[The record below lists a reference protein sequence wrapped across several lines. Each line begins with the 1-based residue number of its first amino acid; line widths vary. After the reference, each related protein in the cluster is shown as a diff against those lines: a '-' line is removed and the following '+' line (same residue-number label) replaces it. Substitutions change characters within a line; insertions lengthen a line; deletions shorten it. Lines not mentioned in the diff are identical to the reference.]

1 MAKGDE
7 LVNMTHPTKK
17 KQQDD
22 NEQFGS
28 DIHKPLQLQRRR
40 VWRACESCRRKKIKC
55 DGSEPTCSQCMASG
69 SQCTWLQTKD
79 RAALSRHYVQELE
92 GRLLQMETLFN
103 QLAPVLDQIGIS
115 TNGGNLAEIQ
125 RAIPSIPAE
134 NITKAANMLNNTPA
148 QPPPAEPSPIKVE
161 EDDVSDSFGQLAVDE
176 YGHGRWMGGSSSMSL
191 IQSLRQITTTP
202 LQHQSPME
210 ENPPES
216 GPNKLFFPAT
226 VFFGKVRALPGPE
239 EVEYP
244 ERELADRMVDAYFSR
259 LHYLLPVIDKPTF
272 MKQYVS
278 LMDNTHDIVKHR
290 TETAFISL
298 VFAVF
303 ACGAPIVFPDRMDDG
318 GMGMIYY
325 ERALILHYI
334 SHAKIQVEHVQCFT
348 LLSSFLCAVNCLP
361 QAWLLIGQAVRMSQD
376 LGLHRSPRRQR
387 NLSEV
392 QKETH
397 RKIFW
402 GVYVMDRMLALSLGR
417 PLGINDADCDVEQ
430 LVPVDD
436 DYLPDYLMHKVAPNT
451 RPFLMTGFILL
462 TKLYHLAGRMLR
474 EVYSLDIVKDNGDP
488 DKQAQLQ
495 RTVEMLDTALQRW
508 LDEIPEVFKNRS
520 ERDEHV
526 CVGTVLLSHY
536 YSVQMALHR
545 NHLPV
550 KRVQANPKLS
560 AKSTVQAVNAARS
573 CIHLAPSVKAVV
585 PPSHDLAFF
594 LQHLFSSAVILLL
607 YAMHTP
613 NTQAAQAAMEE
624 AKAPLVALQS
634 WEGVWPGAKKGREL
648 LSELAHTAGQAMA
661 RNAME
666 KTPPPATVA
675 PALAEGRRSV
685 HISTA
690 PPNAAVAGR
699 AIKSRSRRN
708 LSRDGPPSNRRL
720 DAVSPYRNS
729 QRARSSSRRRGL
741 DDDELTANPLSSY
754 YNTFPSPVSPHPSQ
768 AASPHSSPASVNLPS
783 PAPGQ
788 QMDVGQDIPHMSMS
802 GSFYGPPPIS
812 PSRSGSSQYE
822 FADYGMQSMGGAQG
836 WGNGVNGNGNGA
848 GPSDGLDMFPPQSSQ
863 SGQTFN
869 GDYGGYN
876 SHLGYDDMN
885 MGSLSTPLTAQF
897 AEPGLPFSGLDF
909 LRTYGNTNGSYPP
922 ARGSNADLWS
932 SFDGAAFQYNPEMPL
947 VYNENHTN
955 DGPG

>member
-7 LVNMTHPTKK
+7 HANMTQQSRKK
-17 KQQDD
+17 RPDD
-22 NEQFGS
+22 DDQFAG
-28 DIHKPLQLQRRR
+28 DGPKPLQLQRRR

-55 DGSEPTCSQCMASG
+55 DGSEPTCSQCVASG

-92 GRLLQMETLFN
+92 GRLLQMESLFN

-125 RAIPSIPAE
+125 SAIPSIPAE
-134 NITKAANMLNNTPA
+134 NIAKAASILNSTPA
-148 QPPPAEPSPIKVE
+148 QPRSAEPSPIKVE
-161 EDDVSDSFGQLAVDE
+161 EDDMSDSFGQLAVDE

-191 IQSLRQITTTP
+191 IQSLRQLTTTP
-202 LQHQSPME
+202 LQHASPMD
-210 ENPPES
+210 ENSPEP
-216 GPNKLFFPAT
+216 GPNKLFFPGA

-244 ERELADRMVDAYFSR
+244 DRELADRLVDAYFSR
-259 LHYLLPVIDKPTF
+259 LHYLLPVIDKPSF

-303 ACGAPIVFPDRMDDG
+303 ACGANIVIPDRIDDG
-318 GMGMIYY
+318 GMGMVYY

-334 SHAKIQVEHVQCFT
+334 SHAKITVEHVQCFT

-361 QAWLLIGQAVRMSQD
+361 QAWILTGQAVRMAQD

-417 PLGINDADCDVEQ
+417 PLGINDSDCDVEQ
-430 LVPVDD
+430 LVPIDD
-436 DYLPDYLMHKVAPNT
+436 EYLPDYLLHNIT
-451 RPFLMTGFILL
+451 TSSRPFLMTGFILL

-474 EVYSLDIVKDNGDP
+474 EVYSLDYIKDNMDTER
-488 DKQAQLQ
+488 QAQLQ
-495 RTVEMLDTALQRW
+495 RTVETLDAALQRW
-508 LDEIPEVFKNRS
+508 LEEIPEIFKNRS

-536 YSVQMALHR
+536 YSVQMTLHR

-550 KRVQANPKLS
+550 KRVQPANPKLS
-560 AKSTVQAVNAARS
+560 AKSTVQAVSAARS
-573 CIHLAPSVKAVV
+573 CIRLAPSMKAVV

-613 NTQAAQAAMEE
+613 NNTAASAAMEE
-624 AKAPLVALQS
+624 AKSPLMALQS
-634 WEGVWPGAKKGREL
+634 WEGVWPGARKCREL
-648 LSELAHTAGQAMA
+648 LSELVHTANQAMT
-661 RNAME
+661 RNALE

-690 PPNAAVAGR
+690 PGNAVAGR
-699 AIKSRSRRN
+699 AIKNRSRRN

-729 QRARSSSRRRGL
+729 QRARSSSRKRGL
-741 DDDELTANPLSSY
+741 DDDDLTANPLSSY
-754 YNTFPSPVSPHPSQ
+754 YNTFPSPVSPHPSA

-783 PAPGQ
+783 PAPGAH
-788 QMDVGQDIPHMSMS
+788 MDHGQDVPHMSMTN
-802 GSFYGPPPIS
+802 SFYAPPPMS
-812 PSRSGSSQYE
+812 PSRSGSSQYD
-822 FADYGMQSMGGAQG
+822 FGDYGMQ
-836 WGNGVNGNGNGA
+836 GVGPSQPWGNGNGTSGA
-848 GPSDGLDMFPPQSSQ
+848 GGGGGDGLDLFSQ
-863 SGQTFN
+863 GGQQDAQAFSGGQ
-869 GDYGGYN
+869 YGGGYA
-876 SHLGYDDMN
+876 SHAGYDDMN
-885 MGSLSTPLTAQF
+885 MGSLSASLTAQF

-909 LRTYGNTNGSYPP
+909 LRTYGNSNGSYPP

-947 VYNENHTN
+947 AFNDNHPT
-955 DGPG
+955 DG